1 VDHIEIDE
9 QWRGLGLDFI
19 IKEYFRFEELLQR
32 ITRITE
38 LMKP

>member
-1 VDHIEIDE
+1 VDHIAIDE
-9 QWRGLGLDFI
+9 EWRGLGLVFI
-19 IKEYFRFEELLQR
+19 IKENFRFEELLQR